1 MRIGVLDLQ
10 GAVREHM
17 GALEEAGAEP
27 RSVKRPADLA
37 GLDGIVIPGGESTT
51 IGMLMDE
58 YGLRTPLLE
67 GIPIMGTCAGMIL
80 LARELVE
87 GDQPLLG
94 LMDMQV
100 ARNAFGRQRESFE
113 SEVTVS
119 ALGAPPVNAVFIR
132 APYATRLGP
141 SVQLLAQLDGR
152 IVGARQGPYMA
163 LAFHP
168 ELTADRRLHRYFIDE
183 VARPR

>member
-17 GALEEAGAEP
+17 HALEEAGAEP

-51 IGMLMDE
+51 IGMLLDE
-58 YGLRTPLLE
+58 YGLRAPLSD
-67 GIPIMGTCAGMIL
+67 GIPVMGTCAGMIL
-80 LARELVE
+80 MGNRLVE
-87 GDQPLLG
+87 GEQPLLG
-94 LMDMQV
+94 LMDMEV

-113 SEVTVS
+113 TDVAVRG
-119 ALGAPPVNAVFIR
+119 LGGEPVPAVFIR
-132 APYATRLGP
+132 APYATRLGAG
-141 SVQLLAQLDGR
+141 VELLAELDGR
-152 IVGARQGPYMA
+152 IVAARQGPYLA

-168 ELTADRRLHRYFIDE
+168 ELTADRRLHRYFIEE
-183 VARPR
+183 VARSG